1 MSSSAAPPAAGSAV
15 AESEI
20 RIPLRGGFLKGTVA
34 VPPGATG
41 LVLFVHGTGSIR
53 LSARNVFTARI
64 LQRAGIGTLLFDPLT
79 AAEESIDMR
88 NGHYRFDVGL
98 LAARLALAT
107 NWVCERHGTSGL
119 PVGYL
124 GTSTGS
130 AAALV
135 AATSPRDAV
144 QAIVSR
150 GGRPDLACGTLR
162 RITAPTLFI
171 VGGFDTEFVALN
183 RKAQAELRCR
193 KSLRIIPGASHLFEE
208 AGKLERAANLAR
220 EWFLRHLHPVAA
232 SAHSGKRAGSY
243 DAIEASNG
251 DIRRTGE
258 PRPVAALTVRDQ
270 RTASPR

>member
-1 MSSSAAPPAAGSAV
+1 MSSSASPPVAGSAV

-20 RIPLRGGFLKGTVA
+20 RIPMRGGFLNGTIA
-34 VPPGATG
+34 VPPDATG

-53 LSARNVFTARI
+53 MSARNVFTARV

-79 AAEESIDMR
+79 VAEESIDMR
-88 NGHYRFDVGL
+88 TGHYRFDVGL

-107 NWVCERHGTSGL
+107 NWVRDRQGTSGL

-135 AATSPRDAV
+135 AATSPRDEV
-144 QAIVSR
+144 RAIVSG

-193 KSLRIIPGASHLFEE
+193 KSLKIIPGTSNLFEE
-208 AGKLERAANLAR
+208 PGKLERTANLAR
-220 EWFLRHLHPVAA
+220 EWFLRHLHSVTAT
-232 SAHSGKRAGSY
+232 AH
-243 DAIEASNG
+243 
-251 DIRRTGE
+251 
-258 PRPVAALTVRDQ
+258 
-270 RTASPR
+270 